1 VSTTDDAPSGPGSG
15 DPTGGPMSA
24 TSSDPYAE
32 MQASPEFA
40 ALRKRWRGFI
50 FPMSALFLIWFLV
63 YVLLSA
69 YDHDLV
75 NTTLGDTN
83 ITVGLL
89 LGLLQFVSTF
99 VIATV
104 YVKFADR
111 SLDPEAER
119 LRAEV
124 EGKL

>member
-1 VSTTDDAPSGPGSG
+1 MSTTDDPSFGPGSDDAIG
-15 DPTGGPMSA
+15 RPTSM
-24 TSSDPYAE
+24 TSGDPYAE

-40 ALRKRWRGFI
+40 ALRRRWRAFI

-69 YDHDLV
+69 YAHDVV
-75 NTTLGDTN
+75 NATLGDTN

-99 VIATV
+99 AIATV
-104 YVKFADR
+104 YVRFADR
-111 SLDPEAER
+111 SLDPEASR
-119 LRAEV
+119 LRGEV
-124 EGKL
+124 EDKL

>member
-1 VSTTDDAPSGPGSG
+1 MSTTDDAPSGPGDAPGSRA
-15 DPTGGPMSA
+15 S
-24 TSSDPYAE
+24 TSPQSNPYAE

-40 ALRKRWRGFI
+40 ALRRRWRGFI

-69 YDHDLV
+69 YANDLV
-75 NTTLGDTN
+75 NTTLGDSN

-99 VIATV
+99 AIATI
-104 YVKFADR
+104 YVRYADKA
-111 SLDPEAER
+111 LDPEASR
-119 LRAEV
+119 LRTEV
-124 EGKL
+124 EEKL

>member
-1 VSTTDDAPSGPGSG
+1 MSTTDDAPSGPGG
-15 DPTGGPMSA
+15 TARDAAP
-24 TSSDPYAE
+24 DPYAE

-69 YDHDLV
+69 YAHDFV

-104 YVKFADR
+104 YVAFADR
-111 SLDPEAER
+111 SLDPEAAR
-119 LRAEV
+119 LRADV
-124 EGKL
+124 EEKL

>member
-1 VSTTDDAPSGPGSG
+1 
-15 DPTGGPMSA
+15 
-24 TSSDPYAE
+24 

-40 ALRKRWRGFI
+40 ALRRRWRGFI

-75 NTTLGDTN
+75 NTTLGDSN

-99 VIATV
+99 AIATI
-104 YVKFADR
+104 YVRFADKA
-111 SLDPEAER
+111 LDPEASR

-124 EGKL
+124 EEKL